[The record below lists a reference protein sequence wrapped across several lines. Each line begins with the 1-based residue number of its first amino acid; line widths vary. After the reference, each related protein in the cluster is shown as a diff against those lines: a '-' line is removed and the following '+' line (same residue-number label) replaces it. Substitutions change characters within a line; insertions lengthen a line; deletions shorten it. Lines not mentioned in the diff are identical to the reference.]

1 MVILIILLSISVLY
15 LVLNKEKKEENKEL
29 EENYVQ
35 ILEDGTKQNTS
46 SKLLEPKE
54 IDGLEITDLNLIESN
69 NLTRLTGIITNKT
82 EEKKG
87 EYIINIIF
95 VNKNGEE
102 LTNLETYVKG
112 LEPGESTLLDTS
124 TTFDYTNAYDIK
136 ITKP

>member
-15 LVLNKEKKEENKEL
+15 LVLNKEKEKENEEL
-29 EENYVQ
+29 AENYVQ